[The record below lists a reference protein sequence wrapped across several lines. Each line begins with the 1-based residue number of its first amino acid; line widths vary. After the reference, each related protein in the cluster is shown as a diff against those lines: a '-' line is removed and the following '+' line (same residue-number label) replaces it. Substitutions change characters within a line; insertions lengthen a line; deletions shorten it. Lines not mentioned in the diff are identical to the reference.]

1 MREPHRNIVT
11 PGRYRSATPCL
22 SNYFDF
28 GLLKNG
34 KWEVFIGLRFEGTCM
49 NCPGCGKENSD
60 SAFFCV
66 RCGESLSVTT
76 NLDGDVNSLYSKTA
90 GTSIS
95 ENSDVHE
102 NIISK

>member
-1 MREPHRNIVT
+1 
-11 PGRYRSATPCL
+11 
-22 SNYFDF
+22 
-28 GLLKNG
+28 
-34 KWEVFIGLRFEGTCM
+34 M

-76 NLDGDVNSLYSKTA
+76 DLDGDVNSLYSKTA